1 MQKIWETLGICP
13 ADIMVPQ
20 ERCDLEKWS
29 VVACD
34 QFTSDTEYWKKTEA
48 FVGDAP
54 STLRVTFP
62 EIYLNDHPA
71 ERIEKIN
78 HTIKQYMTEG
88 VFREYKEAIFFVR
101 RTLHSGAV
109 RKGLVLA
116 ADLECYDYSKGSQS
130 LIRATEGTI
139 LDRLPPRMRI
149 RENAPMEFPHIMVL
163 IDDPDKTVIESLCFQ
178 EQARVYR
185 TELMQ
190 NGGRIEGYL
199 LSDAQQN
206 AVATALLALADP
218 AKAAKKY
225 GVSQDAPVLLY
236 AMGDGNHSLATAKAC
251 WERLKGTLSPQERE
265 NHPARYAL
273 IELVNLHDDSLVFE
287 PIHRIVTGA
296 DVQQLL
302 SRLKC
307 VQGGQE
313 ITVLYGRERRSM
325 CLSATHELAVGTL
338 QAALDEYLA
347 EHPEA
352 SVDYVHEAETVERL
366 SGQEG
371 NIGFLLPPMGKNQL
385 FRSVMLNG
393 VLPRKTFSMGEGCD
407 KRYYLEGRRI
417 TK

>member
-1 MQKIWETLGICP
+1 MQKIWEALGICP

-20 ERCDLEKWS
+20 ERCDLKKWS

-34 QFTSDTEYWKKTEA
+34 QFTSDADYWRQTEE

-54 STLRVTFP
+54 SALRVTFP
-62 EIYLNDHPA
+62 EIYLNDRPA
-71 ERIEKIN
+71 ERIGKIN
-78 HTIKQYMTEG
+78 HTIRQYMNEG
-88 VFREYKEAIFFVR
+88 VFREYKNAIFFVR

-109 RKGLVLA
+109 RRGLVLA
-116 ADLECYDYSKGSQS
+116 ADLERYDYAKGSQS

-163 IDDPDKTVIESLCFQ
+163 IDDPDQTVIEPLGFD

-190 NGGRIEGYL
+190 SGGEIEGYL
-199 LSDAQQN
+199 LSDAQQES
-206 AVATALLALADP
+206 VVRALLALANP
-218 AKAAKKY
+218 AAAAKKY
-225 GVSQDAPVLLY
+225 GVSQDTPVLLY
-236 AMGDGNHSLATAKAC
+236 AVGDGNHSLATAKAC
-251 WERLKGTLSPQERE
+251 WERIKETLSPQERE
-265 NHPARYAL
+265 THPARYAL

-287 PIHRIVTGA
+287 PIHRIVTGV

-302 SRLKC
+302 SCLRC
-307 VQGGQE
+307 AQGGQE
-313 ITVLYGRERRSM
+313 ITVLYGGERHSM
-325 CLSATHELAVGTL
+325 SLSPAHELAVGTL

-347 EHPEA
+347 AHPEA
-352 SVDYVHEAETVERL
+352 SVDYVHEAETVARL
-366 SGQEG
+366 SAQAG
-371 NIGFLLPPMGKNQL
+371 NVGFLLPPMGKNQL
-385 FRSVMLNG
+385 FRSVMLSG

-417 TK
+417 VK